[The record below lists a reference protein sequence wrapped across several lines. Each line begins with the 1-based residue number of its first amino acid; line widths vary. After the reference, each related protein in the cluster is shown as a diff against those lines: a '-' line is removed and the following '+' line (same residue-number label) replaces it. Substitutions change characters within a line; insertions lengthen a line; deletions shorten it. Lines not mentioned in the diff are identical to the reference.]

1 MVRKQSLLTKIGE
14 TQCPLCAGRNQGWRG
29 IRERSVLRAMVRK
42 HFGRLGAGMPFL
54 QLVIG
59 RGFIDRQ
66 AAQVPDPGLDGQS
79 ANAPGL
85 RRGRPRG
92 PVYSSK
98 TQPRST
104 S

>member
-1 MVRKQSLLTKIGE
+1 MASS
-14 TQCPLCAGRNQGWRG
+14 RNQGWRG
-29 IRERSVLRAMVRK
+29 IRERPVMRAMIRK
-42 HFGRLGAGMPFL
+42 HFGRLGAGVPIL

-66 AAQVPDPGLDGQS
+66 AAQVPDPGLDVAS

-92 PVYSSK
+92 PFYSSK
-98 TQPRST
+98 THPRST